1 MVRSETRSAWLKNI
15 ATISYDPAPAR
26 SSVMPAPSAAKSESF
41 PTPPPRPFKPK
52 LCNEIDHLGAYSF
65 SPTSRW
71 ATLQLCTRERTT
83 SPLVSHLAIR
93 FSNPRICNKICNE
106 MKRLLS
112 IRHVS
117 PSWRGRR
124 IIFSTT
130 ISHSPSPR
138 ISIWRYLWN
147 QDGEGIHSLS
157 PPLPLPPNHVQRNVF
172 EFEQTGGSLGI
183 RLGAHRSSRGIIQ
196 GGEASRRNPD
206 ERHFSYILH
215 PSLC

>member
-41 PTPPPRPFKPK
+41 STPPSPFKPK

-106 MKRLLS
+106 MKRNPLY
-112 IRHVS
+112 S
-117 PSWRGRR
+117 PRFAILKGEEDNFFHHNFPFPQAEDLYLTILVESGRR
-124 IIFSTT
+124 R
-130 ISHSPSPR
+130 HPLPPP
-138 ISIWRYLWN
+138 
-147 QDGEGIHSLS
+147 LS
-157 PPLPLPPNHVQRNVF
+157 PPTTYRGMF
-172 EFEQTGGSLGI
+172 
-183 RLGAHRSSRGIIQ
+183 SSSNKRV
-196 GGEASRRNPD
+196 D
-206 ERHFSYILH
+206 H
-215 PSLC
+215 

>member
-1 MVRSETRSAWLKNI
+1 M
-15 ATISYDPAPAR
+15 
-26 SSVMPAPSAAKSESF
+26 
-41 PTPPPRPFKPK
+41 
-52 LCNEIDHLGAYSF
+52 GAYSF

-106 MKRLLS
+106 MKRNPLY
-112 IRHVS
+112 S
-117 PSWRGRR
+117 PRFAILKGEEDNFFHHNFPFPQAEDLYLTILVESGRR
-124 IIFSTT
+124 R
-130 ISHSPSPR
+130 H
-138 ISIWRYLWN
+138 
-147 QDGEGIHSLS
+147 
-157 PPLPLPPNHVQRNVF
+157 PLPLSLRPNHVQRNVF